1 MMRSRMGG
9 ALVAAIATVGLLAP
23 AAESGTT
30 HSFTFHSHGTA
41 VVPGAAGGVGTPGS
55 YEDFPFTIHHADR
68 NGTVSIAVNWSNPA
82 DDWDLYVYRRT
93 SGGTLD
99 TVGSSTG
106 APPDTQE
113 QAVLQASGG
122 PVRSGNYVVRV
133 QNYASTSPDF
143 TGFVKFGA
151 YIPPNRPP
159 KAVLR
164 APRRATAGRRVTLD
178 ASRSRDPDG
187 RIVNYAWDLNGDGAM
202 EVNAHRNRRLVRS
215 FRSGV
220 HQITLR
226 VTDSRGARAY
236 ANARIVVSHSRR

>member
-1 MMRSRMGG
+1 
-9 ALVAAIATVGLLAP
+9 
-23 AAESGTT
+23 
-30 HSFTFHSHGTA
+30 
-41 VVPGAAGGVGTPGS
+41 
-55 YEDFPFTIHHADR
+55 
-68 NGTVSIAVNWSNPA
+68 
-82 DDWDLYVYRRT
+82 
-93 SGGTLD
+93 
-99 TVGSSTG
+99 
-106 APPDTQE
+106 
-113 QAVLQASGG
+113 
-122 PVRSGNYVVRV
+122 VRSGNYVVRV

-143 TGFVKFGA
+143 TGFVKFGP
-151 YIPPNRPP
+151 YIPPNRSPR
-159 KAVLR
+159 AVLR
-164 APRRATAGRRVTLD
+164 APRHATAGRRVTLD